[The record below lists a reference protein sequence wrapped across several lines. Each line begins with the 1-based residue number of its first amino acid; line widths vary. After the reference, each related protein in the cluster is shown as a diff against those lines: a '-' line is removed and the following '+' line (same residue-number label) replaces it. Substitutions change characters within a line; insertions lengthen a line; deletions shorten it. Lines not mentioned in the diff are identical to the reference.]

1 MSLAFI
7 GWILI
12 SVVLFTISTF
22 VTGVAGTKESY
33 WGTTIGS
40 AFMCISVGIFLVA
53 VAYGGLM
60 LIGVI

>member
-33 WGTTIGS
+33 WGTTIGL
-40 AFMCISVGIFLVA
+40 AFMCIDRKSTRLNSSH
-53 VAYGGLM
+53 
-60 LIGVI
+60 